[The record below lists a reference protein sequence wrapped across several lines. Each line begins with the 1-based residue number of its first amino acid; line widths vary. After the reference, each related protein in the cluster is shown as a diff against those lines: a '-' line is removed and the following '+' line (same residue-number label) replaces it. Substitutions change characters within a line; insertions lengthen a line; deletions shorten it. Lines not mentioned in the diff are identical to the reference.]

1 MTDLKL
7 NGAIVCSVKCI
18 EKIMCVHAC
27 ICNEKQ
33 YVCKVS
39 FTENVS
45 QSRFRHLHITS
56 MREELCVNVFECVLI
71 YNTTG
76 AFLWKEKM
84 NHDKNPLVNER
95 LFISP

>member
-33 YVCKVS
+33 YVCK
-39 FTENVS
+39 
-45 QSRFRHLHITS
+45 L
-56 MREELCVNVFECVLI
+56 L
-71 YNTTG
+71 Y
-76 AFLWKEKM
+76 
-84 NHDKNPLVNER
+84 
-95 LFISP
+95 